1 MFKTRCF
8 RYSPKAPN
16 LGNYVIYGVCASEV
30 LVDILTGQHQ
40 VVRVDILED
49 TGNSIS
55 PSIDIGQVEG
65 AFVMGQGY
73 WSTEKLVFSND
84 GELLTNRTWNYK
96 PPGAKDIPVDLR
108 VKFPKNNPNPV
119 GVLKSKG
126 DGLNCRYK
134 ICDLL
139 TMFKQLQ
146 QNRRCVCHV
155 PCHLQ

>member
-1 MFKTRCF
+1 M
-8 RYSPKAPN
+8 
-16 LGNYVIYGVCASEV
+16 IYGVCASEV
-30 LVDILTGQHQ
+30 IVDILTGQHQ

-73 WSTEKLVFSND
+73 WTTEKLIFSND

-96 PPGAKDIPVDLR
+96 PPGAKDIPVDFR

-126 DGLNCRYK
+126 LIIVGDLNLV
-134 ICDLL
+134 I
-139 TMFKQLQ
+139 
-146 QNRRCVCHV
+146 NNI
-155 PCHLQ
+155 

>member
-1 MFKTRCF
+1 MFKNRCF

-16 LGNYVIYGVCASEV
+16 LGNYVIYGVCSSEV

-73 WSTEKLVFSND
+73 WTTEKLVFSKD

-96 PPGAKDIPVDLR
+96 PPGAKDIPVDFR
-108 VKFPKNNPNPV
+108 VKFPKNNLNPV

-126 DGLNCRYK
+126 DDLNFRYK
-134 ICDLL
+134 S
-139 TMFKQLQ
+139 FY
-146 QNRRCVCHV
+146 
-155 PCHLQ
+155 